1 MTATLAVWRREI
13 AAYIHTPL
21 AWVLIA
27 AFVFASG
34 AFAFQLGGL
43 FEAGEASLDAM
54 FAFHPWLHLIFM
66 PAIAMRLWAEDLRS
80 GTVETLLALPVPT
93 HALVLGKHLAA
104 CTVAGAALLLTT
116 PLWLSISL
124 LGRPDHGAIALA
136 YLVSFLIAG
145 GHLALGGAIS
155 ALTSSQVVAF
165 VASTLIAFAFTAAGL
180 PVVQETVQATRGAG
194 AAGIAAGLSLLDL
207 MTNGQNGLL
216 TAPGLVFI
224 ATFTA
229 LWLGLAWIAL
239 DARRSGPR

>member
-1 MTATLAVWRREI
+1 MTATLAVFRREF
-13 AAYIHTPL
+13 AAYLHTPL

-54 FAFHPWLHLIFM
+54 FVFHPWLHLVFM
-66 PAIAMRLWAEDLRS
+66 PAIAMRLWAEDARG
-80 GTVETLLALPVPT
+80 GTMETLLALPVPT
-93 HALVLGKHLAA
+93 HALVFGKHLAA
-104 CTVAGAALLLTT
+104 WTVAGAALVLTM

-124 LGRPDHGAIALA
+124 IGRPDHGSIALA

-165 VASTLIAFAFTAAGL
+165 VIAGLIAFGFTAAGL
-180 PVVQETVQATRGAG
+180 PVVQETVQATLGVDAAQIVAG
-194 AAGIAAGLSLLDL
+194 FSLLEL
-207 MTNGQNGLL
+207 MSNGQD
-216 TAPGLVFI
+216 GLVTASGLIFI
-224 ATFTA
+224 LSFTA
-229 LWLGLAWIAL
+229 LWLGLAWIAI